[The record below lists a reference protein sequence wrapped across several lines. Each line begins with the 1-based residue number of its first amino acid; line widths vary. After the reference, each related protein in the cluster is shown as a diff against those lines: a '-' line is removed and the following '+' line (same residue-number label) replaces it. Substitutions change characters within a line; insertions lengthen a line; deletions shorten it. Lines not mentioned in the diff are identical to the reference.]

1 MGMEGDT
8 SVMGLER
15 RENNGGALPAHVE
28 CCWSIDCRFNASKEM
43 MSEAAKDQAVP
54 NRWVG
59 AEKGPCR
66 NRQSVTVIEWCES
79 NLQRCRTPFLVL
91 KI

>member
-1 MGMEGDT
+1 MMRPEIGG
-8 SVMGLER
+8 V
-15 RENNGGALPAHVE
+15 NGGALPAHVT

-43 MSEAAKDQAVP
+43 MYEAAKDQAVP
-54 NRWVG
+54 NRWLV

-66 NRQSVTVIEWCES
+66 KPAVCVTALEC
-79 NLQRCRTPFLVL
+79 NLQCCRTPFLVL